1 MKITLL
7 LSIVCNFLIPNFA
20 LSQSEFIYST
30 EGEIISNSRT
40 FFNNCINSY
49 KIDGKLGD
57 APAICRCQLENI
69 NRKFTNKQFKNFTK
83 NGLIDLSGLIE
94 TNIKVKQK
102 IDECLTKTGK
112 TVLVQTENH
121 TGRFI
126 KACVD
131 NMKSV
136 ADSLGLSEQK
146 LVEYCTCRANL
157 ISNNNYSDEN
167 LEKLSSVNSEIYYVF
182 QSSCGKYLEKEEYR
196 KYGIQ
201 NIVGPSADTISFI
214 NLRGM
219 SYLNVKLSVFDD
231 LYWLLDTGA
240 SDLLINLEMEEILK
254 ANGVLNDENF
264 TGIRDYELANGTKE
278 KCRSYVGDNIR
289 IGDFTLNNVSISVS
303 ETGQKILVGRS
314 LLNKFSTITLDNK
327 LNKIYLTK

>member
-1 MKITLL
+1 MKITLT
-7 LSIVCNFLIPNFA
+7 LSIIFQVFISNFA
-20 LSQSEFIYST
+20 SAQSEYIYSI
-30 EGEIISNSRT
+30 EGDMISDSRT
-40 FFNNCINSY
+40 FFNRCINSY
-49 KIDGKLGD
+49 KIDGKWGD

-83 NGLIDLSGLIE
+83 DGLIDLNGLIE
-94 TNIKVKQK
+94 TNTRVKQK
-102 IDECLTKTGK
+102 IHECLTETGK

-121 TGRFI
+121 TSRFV
-126 KACVD
+126 KTCVE
-131 NMKSV
+131 NMKSL
-136 ADSLGLSEQK
+136 ADSLKLSEQK
-146 LVEYCTCRANL
+146 IVEYCNCRANL
-157 ISNNNYSDEN
+157 ISDNNYTDQN
-167 LEKLSSVNSEIYYVF
+167 LEKLSNVNSEIYYVF

-196 KYGIQ
+196 RFGIQ
-201 NIVGPSADTISFI
+201 NIVGPSADTILFI
-214 NLRGM
+214 NFRGM
-219 SYLNVKLSVFDD
+219 SYLNIKLSVFDD

-264 TGIRDYELANGTKE
+264 TGIRDYELANGTNE

-303 ETGQKILVGRS
+303 ETGKKILVGRS